1 MGTTTLEAKLIQQ
14 LTSMTYSVLHKIFL
28 DLQKEYYTLDWY
40 RCLEIIAVYGVGPR
54 VLRVFQAYQGR
65 ITMVDKTGGYFD
77 TPPSMDTSV

>member
-1 MGTTTLEAKLIQQ
+1 MGTTTLESKLIQQ

-28 DLQKEYYTLDWY
+28 DLDWY

-54 VLRVFQAYQGR
+54 VLCVFQAYRGR